1 MIMKMIKIGD
11 IVEVT
16 ITGVQPYG
24 AFALLPDHLTGLIH
38 ISEISE
44 GFVKD
49 IENFVHKGE
58 KVRVKV
64 IDMDHQTNQAK
75 LSLKAIDSRF
85 KRKDRRLSY
94 KNQRKQIQE
103 TPKGFEPLKQMLP
116 IWMEQEISKLEE
128 NKK

>member
-1 MIMKMIKIGD
+1 MKMIKVGD

-24 AFALLPDHLTGLIH
+24 AFALLPNHTSGLIH

-64 IDMDHQTNQAK
+64 IDIDLKTNQAK
-75 LSLKAIDSRF
+75 LSLKALDTKS
-85 KRKDRRLSY
+85 KRRDRRLNY
-94 KNQRKQIQE
+94 KNQKRQIRE
-103 TPKGFEPLKQMLP
+103 TPKGFEPLRQMLP
-116 IWMEQEISKLEE
+116 IWINQEMKTIGGKM
-128 NKK
+128 K

>member
-1 MIMKMIKIGD
+1 MKMIKIGD

-24 AFALLPDHLTGLIH
+24 AFATLSNHLTGLIH

-64 IDMDHQTNQAK
+64 IDIDNATNQAK
-75 LSLKAIDSRF
+75 LSLKAIDSKS
-85 KRKDRRLSY
+85 KRRERRLSY
-94 KNQRKQIQE
+94 KNQRKQIRE
-103 TPKGFEPLKQMLP
+103 TPKGFEPLKEMLP
-116 IWMEQEISKLEE
+116 IWITEELMKLEE
-128 NKK
+128 KIHD